1 MNNNRQCDARMTGK
15 IFSFRLSLFAVVIA
29 FLLAALFSIMGISIR
44 ALAGP
49 INADDH
55 HYYLNDYQD
64 DDWDDDD
71 WDDDSDPDSDQDDDN
86 CLVCSFIG
94 IPILIVGVVFAL
106 IMIMLYK
113 QNKWWNSLSAREQ
126 NFYFSLGHNRKAL
139 YKMYQAGRLPVS
151 PIAPPSPLGTSG
163 SFGSTARASD
173 KKACLSCGQMVDI
186 RYTVCPF
193 CRQYTSPARSSERDS
208 TREPDRFRSQEPEI
222 KAPVIIQNIGEY
234 IAGSKTSISDS
245 VIQRSNIGVPR
256 PPKISELSR
265 AGKNK
270 VLGEYKIILKH
281 AWSDGNISK
290 GEKAILDHIRW
301 RDEINA
307 EDHRRVENEILKEMT
322 GGYDE

>member
-1 MNNNRQCDARMTGK
+1 MTGT
-15 IFSFRLSLFAVVIA
+15 IISFRSSLFTLVSVILFAIILSAAGFTIGARADAVPVA
-29 FLLAALFSIMGISIR
+29 
-44 ALAGP
+44 
-49 INADDH
+49 DH
-55 HYYLNDYQD
+55 HYHLNDYKD

-71 WDDDSDPDSDQDDDN
+71 WENDNDPDSEEDDTS

-94 IPILIVGVVFAL
+94 IPILIVGIVFAI
-106 IMIMLYK
+106 IMAMMYK

-126 NFYFSLGHNRKAL
+126 NFFFTLGHNRKTL
-139 YKMYQAGRLPVS
+139 FKMYRAGQLPIV
-151 PIAPPSPLGTSG
+151 PMVTPSPLGKGG
-163 SFGSTARASD
+163 SFGSTSKASD

-193 CRQYTSPARSSERDS
+193 CRQYTTPSRKSEGHS
-208 TREPDRFRSQEPEI
+208 IPGPDRPERHDREHTPPI
-222 KAPVIIQNIGEY
+222 IIQNIGEY

-256 PPKISELSR
+256 PPRVSELSR
-265 AGKNK
+265 TGKKK
-270 VLGEYKIILKH
+270 VLEEYKAILKH

-301 RDEINA
+301 RDEITA

-322 GGYDE
+322 SGYND